1 MKRMAGTLFHSFHIL
16 NFFTGYWLESRTRT
30 KALEREIIQYK
41 VTGKITSVVH
51 RRLNKIT
58 PIIGPVLKTLV

>member
-1 MKRMAGTLFHSFHIL
+1 MKQMAGTLFHSFHIFNL
-16 NFFTGYWLESRTRT
+16 FTGNWLASRTRT
-30 KALEREIIQYK
+30 NGLEREIIQYK

-58 PIIGPVLKTLV
+58 PIL